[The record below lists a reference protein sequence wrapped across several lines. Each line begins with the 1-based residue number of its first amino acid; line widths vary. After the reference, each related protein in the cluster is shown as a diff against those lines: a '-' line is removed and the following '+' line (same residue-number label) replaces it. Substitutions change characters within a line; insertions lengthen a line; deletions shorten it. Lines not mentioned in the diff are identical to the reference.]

1 MIRRPALSNANSH
14 CNDDQAQRDVTKKLG
29 LKAESTKSEVGE
41 RTGLW
46 LLLPRQPPGIAA
58 FVF

>member
-14 CNDDQAQRDVTKKLG
+14 CNDDQAQRARDQEARTEG
-29 LKAESTKSEVGE
+29 ESTKSEVGE